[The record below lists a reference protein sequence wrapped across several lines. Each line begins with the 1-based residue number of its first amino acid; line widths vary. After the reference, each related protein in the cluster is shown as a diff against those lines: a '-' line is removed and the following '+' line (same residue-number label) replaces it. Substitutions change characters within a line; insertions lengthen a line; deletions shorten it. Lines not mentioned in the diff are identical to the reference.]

1 MMPFHSYLALAL
13 LLPSLTSLLKPESS
27 NIMGARTKV
36 VNGMI
41 HFGSTIRRTLPVSSA
56 PLPAPLH
63 YAAGNNCTFEL
74 VWSRPGASELNG
86 PMTINTA
93 PVRDR
98 VAISIKAIDAQTS
111 LLITPSGK
119 VTNFNS
125 VDPFTRERITSSN
138 LSALAERTRER
149 LRQMD
154 PEAKNPDVLIGLP
167 MLPRLVDNDGHVGS
181 KVAVVDSASGEWATY
196 YYQGMIQYK
205 SWNGAVL
212 DLIRVMDVK
221 GKPTSVR
228 LGFLV
233 AEYRTMMPLFFVFE
247 NVDQMRVRVTQ
258 CDH

>member
-1 MMPFHSYLALAL
+1 MMPFRGYLALAL
-13 LLPSLTSLLKPESS
+13 LLPSLISLLKPESS

-41 HFGSTIRRTLPVSSA
+41 HFGSIIRRTLPVTAA
-56 PLPAPLH
+56 PLPAPLR
-63 YAAGNNCTFEL
+63 YAGGNNCTFEL
-74 VWSRPGASELNG
+74 VWSRMGASELNG
-86 PMTINTA
+86 SMTINTA

-125 VDPFTRERITSSN
+125 VDPFTRQRVTFSN
-138 LSALAERTRER
+138 LSEMAERTREK
-149 LRQMD
+149 LRRMD
-154 PEAKNPDVLIGLP
+154 PQGKNPDVLVGLP
-167 MLPRLVDNDGHVGS
+167 LLPRLVDNDGSVGS
-181 KVAVVDSASGEWATY
+181 KVAVVDSTSGEWAAY

-205 SWNGAVL
+205 NWNGAVL

-247 NVDQMRVRVTQ
+247 NVDQMRARVSK
-258 CDH
+258 CDR